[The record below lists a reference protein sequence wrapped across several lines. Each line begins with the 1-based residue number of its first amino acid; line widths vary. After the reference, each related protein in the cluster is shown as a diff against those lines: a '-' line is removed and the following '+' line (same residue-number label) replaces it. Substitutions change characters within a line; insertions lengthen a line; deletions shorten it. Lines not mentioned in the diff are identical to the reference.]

1 MYIYLCLLKLHFSQS
16 AFFCIFPR
24 LWIFF
29 FFFQRKGYSFT
40 NFVHSYFWYLFLKIF
55 FFLNQRS
62 CVTVCMWF
70 CKVCTSCY
78 TIVRLV
84 ISLVQTCSWS
94 FLQGRIN
101 IYCIVVCWG
110 SKDEWSALSNVQ
122 DLVLTLFNVHVTLKK
137 KDAYV
142 IL

>member
-1 MYIYLCLLKLHFSQS
+1 MLAQTPLFPISFFLYFSS
-16 AFFCIFPR
+16 IVD
-24 LWIFF
+24 FF
-29 FFFQRKGYSFT
+29 FSF
-40 NFVHSYFWYLFLKIF
+40 SERAIALQILFIPIFGTFLKKIF

-94 FLQGRIN
+94 FLQRRID